1 MPDPITLALALTLA
15 VFLGWTLLDWWNRE
29 T

>member
-1 MPDPITLALALTLA
+1 MPDPIALAFVLILA

-29 T
+29 N

>member
-1 MPDPITLALALTLA
+1 MPDPITASLALVLA

>member
-1 MPDPITLALALTLA
+1 MPDAIAIGFVLALA

-29 T
+29 N

>member
-1 MPDPITLALALTLA
+1 MPNPLALAFVLILA

-29 T
+29 